1 MSQYYFIRF
10 VEKTA
15 WFLKLYIIQ
24 YRNLLLFLA
33 VFVLFYIFFM
43 HWVNVRLLNQL
54 RRTAAIACMVIELV
68 AIAYFTILFRETG
81 TSHTYEL
88 ELFWSYKQWIFGGNI
103 WLGMEILNNILLFFP
118 LGFVLSDALNNSS
131 FWPALLIPLFV
142 SFTIEI
148 SQLLFKLGL
157 FEFDDI
163 FNNVLGAIAG
173 WCVFHILRS
182 FRSRKRN
189 NDHMGR

>member
-118 LGFVLSDALNNSS
+118 LGFVLSDALNFLSWDCLNLMISLIMFWERLLDGAYFTS
-131 FWPALLIPLFV
+131 FEVFVAEKEIMIIWGDNIRKYLF
-142 SFTIEI
+142 II
-148 SQLLFKLGL
+148 Y
-157 FEFDDI
+157 
-163 FNNVLGAIAG
+163 N
-173 WCVFHILRS
+173 
-182 FRSRKRN
+182 RKKRE
-189 NDHMGR
+189 DGKSK

>member
-43 HWVNVRLLNQL
+43 HWLNVRLLNQL
-54 RRTAAIACMVIELV
+54 RRPA

-118 LGFVLSDALNNSS
+118 LGFVLSDALNSSS
-131 FWPALLIPLFV
+131 FWSALLIPLFV
-142 SFTIEI
+142 SSTIEI